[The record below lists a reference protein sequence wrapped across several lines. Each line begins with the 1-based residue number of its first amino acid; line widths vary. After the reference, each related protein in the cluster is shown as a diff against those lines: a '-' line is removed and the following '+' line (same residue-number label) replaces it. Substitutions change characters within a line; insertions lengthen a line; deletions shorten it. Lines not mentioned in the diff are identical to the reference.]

1 MLHMQEVCKW
11 AVEDIGQA
19 AGNCMVLSRHIH
31 RNGLCIAT
39 PGFLL
44 FHSQAL
50 EKLLFRYLMIF
61 CDIPWRKF
69 TLQLLLLVELLHLPW
84 KKEKRATY
92 LHSISHCLAL
102 LHWDQRCY
110 LLSTSQTQQFALH
123 LVFWLL
129 HTAAAQTQICA
140 CLVVHITPYYTP
152 LPV

>member
-1 MLHMQEVCKW
+1 MNSRQAGFALSVLPIIFMRISFTSVYKFKTVHASYARSLQV

-50 EKLLFRYLMIF
+50 EKLLFRCLMIF

-69 TLQLLLLVELLHLPW
+69 TLQLLLLVELLHL
-84 KKEKRATY
+84 
-92 LHSISHCLAL
+92 S
-102 LHWDQRCY
+102 
-110 LLSTSQTQQFALH
+110 
-123 LVFWLL
+123 
-129 HTAAAQTQICA
+129 
-140 CLVVHITPYYTP
+140 
-152 LPV
+152 

>member
-1 MLHMQEVCKW
+1 MNSRQAGVGGFALSVLTIIFMRISFTSVYKFKTVHASYARSLQV

-50 EKLLFRYLMIF
+50 EKLLFRCLMIF

-92 LHSISHCLAL
+92 LHSISHCRAL
-102 LHWDQRCY
+102 LH
-110 LLSTSQTQQFALH
+110 
-123 LVFWLL
+123 
-129 HTAAAQTQICA
+129 
-140 CLVVHITPYYTP
+140 
-152 LPV
+152 

>member
-1 MLHMQEVCKW
+1 MNSRQAGVGGFALSVLTIIFMRISFTSVYKFKTVHASYARSLQV

-69 TLQLLLLVELLHLPW
+69 TLQLLLLVELLHL
-84 KKEKRATY
+84 
-92 LHSISHCLAL
+92 S
-102 LHWDQRCY
+102 
-110 LLSTSQTQQFALH
+110 
-123 LVFWLL
+123 
-129 HTAAAQTQICA
+129 
-140 CLVVHITPYYTP
+140 
-152 LPV
+152 